1 MVHSALVLGLEICEK
16 FAKMG
21 LPNWQKHAI
30 IYGEAMIK
38 EGKEM
43 AKEKQFVFSGGRGRR
58 RRG

>member
-1 MVHSALVLGLEICEK
+1 MHSALVLGLEICEK

-43 AKEKQFVFSGGRGRR
+43 AKEK
-58 RRG
+58 